1 MRAEDDFNLLSAD
14 RSKDYDISNEEI
26 DAACS
31 DIDLDSQHDTKD
43 DLDGLEGL
51 TSNNIDLADNDA
63 CSFEYNVDV
72 VSKTDDKSCDST
84 YGIALDSDIVN
95 SVLDGSDDRRR
106 SRKNEKFKKYC
117 KYSMIVFLG
126 FAGILAILNSDLLA
140 RVNIQQHGTAFYMND
155 EDKFLDAQAY
165 NIFDV
170 PVEVSHENFQVPT
183 SYEHFVD
190 VRGPAYHRETE
201 TPLFVGFKDGSTVIE
216 DVLSDC
222 LGLTIA
228 GTKPVP
234 KSAEGVSWTELCF

>member
-1 MRAEDDFNLLSAD
+1 
-14 RSKDYDISNEEI
+14 
-26 DAACS
+26 
-31 DIDLDSQHDTKD
+31 
-43 DLDGLEGL
+43 
-51 TSNNIDLADNDA
+51 
-63 CSFEYNVDV
+63 
-72 VSKTDDKSCDST
+72 
-84 YGIALDSDIVN
+84 
-95 SVLDGSDDRRR
+95 
-106 SRKNEKFKKYC
+106 
-117 KYSMIVFLG
+117 
-126 FAGILAILNSDLLA
+126 
-140 RVNIQQHGTAFYMND
+140 MND

-183 SYEHFVD
+183 SYEHFID

-234 KSAEGVSWTELCF
+234 KSAEGVSWTELCFQCAKFSSFLTFLCNI